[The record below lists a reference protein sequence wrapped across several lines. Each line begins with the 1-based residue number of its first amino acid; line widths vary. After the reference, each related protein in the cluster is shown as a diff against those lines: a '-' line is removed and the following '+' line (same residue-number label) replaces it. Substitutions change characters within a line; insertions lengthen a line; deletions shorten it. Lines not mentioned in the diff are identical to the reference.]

1 MKHTIPVV
9 VLLVA
14 CSFGGLQGQGLPQ
27 PPEGLGGR
35 ARLMFPAVV
44 DFLYD
49 GDFDV
54 VPDDRLF
61 RAYVLSVFRGMEE
74 LCGTWD
80 SQKDGPARR
89 YGIEWL
95 PGSQGEGE
103 EPGIAGFQALLGR
116 GADPETGAV
125 GGAAA
130 AGAATGQD
138 STSSLPAAYMTEGIQ
153 DGAALAATFQC
164 NSLEGRT
171 LRSRMLGLFTQE
183 SAPPAQDFD
192 PVRCLRLL
200 HPQWRPLFE
209 GCGVPSWAASAEG
222 ASTLRSTA
230 GKERLLLLEQDD
242 RAYALARRTRG
253 VAEVREYLRVF
264 GTWGVHVRE
273 VRALFDSLDAA
284 AFQEA
289 VAAGTIP
296 AFQSYLEAFPGGPRN
311 PAAVA
316 AIAAFEERAW
326 DGARAARSDS
336 AFSVY
341 LELYPEGVHAAGA
354 RSFLDLNAQ
363 ARLQAATVAAVADT
377 LRSARTRRALSA
389 AATLTALAG
398 AGTLGFLAY
407 RGYGRFGELEQALA
421 LVSPDSLSVFGP
433 LDAEKGAT
441 GRRTAFQAASSA
453 ALVAATL
460 FLRSIWEGYSQTA
473 EAARGSLSTARD
485 SLAAIEGQVDE
496 LLQAPPR
503 PADGILPSLSL
514 RPFLGSD
521 RGPGVV
527 LHLSLPVG
535 GGGAWPGAGGTRP
548 RRRGAGPR
556 RGNPRPGSTPA
567 RTPAP
572 AP

>member
-1 MKHTIPVV
+1 MKPTIPAL

-14 CSFGGLQGQGLPQ
+14 CSFGEVQGQGLPQ

-95 PGSQGEGE
+95 VGSQGEGE

-130 AGAATGQD
+130 AGAPGESGATGAANGPG
-138 STSSLPAAYMTEGIQ
+138 STPPPAAYMTEGIQ

-230 GKERLLLLEQDD
+230 GEERLLLLEQDD
-242 RAYALARRTRG
+242 RAYEQARRTRG
-253 VAEVREYLRVF
+253 TAEVREYLRVF

-377 LRSARTRRALSA
+377 LRSARTRRTLSA
-389 AATLTALAG
+389 AATLTTLAG

-503 PADGILPSLSL
+503 PPDGILPSVSL
-514 RPFLGSD
+514 RPFLGPD

-527 LHLSLPVG
+527 LHMRLPVG
-535 GGGAWPGAGGTRP
+535 AGRAPERPGA
-548 RRRGAGPR
+548 
-556 RGNPRPGSTPA
+556 TPA